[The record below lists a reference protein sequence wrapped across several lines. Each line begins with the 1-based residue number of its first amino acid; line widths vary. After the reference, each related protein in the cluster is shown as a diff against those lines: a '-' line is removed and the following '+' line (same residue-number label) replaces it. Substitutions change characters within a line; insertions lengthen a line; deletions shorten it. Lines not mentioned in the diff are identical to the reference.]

1 MCSCSAY
8 NNRRQK
14 NTHNP
19 LTRTIMGVPSIWHI
33 ITNISD
39 GLWHHILQR
48 IARRYYNFN
57 RAFNHKKVREQTTE
71 TRVSIKFHSFNPR
84 STLAEWPQSSEP
96 YFLSASLTKWS
107 DETAILLKWWINEFH
122 VKTFYGQNAA
132 KIPGNCSQRNTTL
145 NAISLTFRKNV
156 HKTET
161 DVHCTIISLS
171 LRKTMSFNEH
181 FFITMKM
188 KMYEMKTH
196 GMKTRFS
203 LSFSRTDNAK

>member
-1 MCSCSAY
+1 
-8 NNRRQK
+8 
-14 NTHNP
+14 
-19 LTRTIMGVPSIWHI
+19 MGVPSIWHI

-48 IARRYYNFN
+48 IACRYYNFN

-71 TRVSIKFHSFNPR
+71 TRVSIKFHFFNPR
-84 STLAEWPQSSEP
+84 SALAEWPQSSEP

-145 NAISLTFRKNV
+145 NAISLTFGKNV

-181 FFITMKM
+181 FFHYDENENVRNGNAWNENAWNENAFLSLFLSHWQCKIT
-188 KMYEMKTH
+188 
-196 GMKTRFS
+196 
-203 LSFSRTDNAK
+203 LSHFNKRTE